1 MDHEL
6 RKRGTGGHVTLPDP
20 PLLVITDRS
29 QAHAPLD
36 DVLAAVFAGGCRW
49 ASVREKDLPPDKQVA
64 LAQRLHRIARD
75 WDATLTLHGD
85 PALATA
91 ARLDGVHLAAGGD
104 ATAARELLGA
114 DALIGISLHS
124 EAETAKLNPAVVN
137 YAIAGPAY
145 ASASKPD
152 YGPVLGMLGIG
163 RIAAASKAPIVA
175 IGGITADVVGE
186 MHVAGAAGV
195 AVMGGV
201 MRAMN
206 PRHEVA
212 RLVEALS
219 AL

>member
-1 MDHEL
+1 V
-6 RKRGTGGHVTLPDP
+6 KLPTP
-20 PLLVITDRS
+20 PLLVITDRT

-36 DVLAAVFAGGCRW
+36 DVLTAAFEAGCRW
-49 ASVREKDLPPDKQVA
+49 ASVREKDLPPDKQLA
-64 LAQRLHRIARD
+64 LAQRLLRIARD
-75 WDATLTLHGD
+75 WDALLTLHGD
-85 PALATA
+85 PNLAQA
-91 ARLDGVHLAAGGD
+91 AGLDGVHLAAGGD
-104 ATAARELLGA
+104 PAAARKLMGA
-114 DALIGISLHS
+114 QDLIGISVHS
-124 EAETAKLNPAVVN
+124 VEDADKLDPSVVD

-145 ASASKPD
+145 ASASKPE

-163 RIAAASKAPIVA
+163 RIADATRVPIIA

-206 PRHEVA
+206 ARREVT

-219 AL
+219 ASL